1 MRIKE
6 TIGTVTRYHGTEHGY
21 LRGYDVRIV
30 AVLHKGNTAPD
41 ADGEIPGYE
50 HLDNDTDIAR
60 FGGVTANDRIEVAPF
75 IEKEGRFS
83 WVTSDPKAEDL
94 ACFAGLARR
103 PRRVAR

>member
-1 MRIKE
+1 MKNPKI
-6 TIGTVTRYHGTEHGY
+6 IGTVTRYSGSEHGY

-30 AVLHKGNTAPD
+30 AVLHKGNTEPD

-83 WVTSDPKAEDL
+83 WVTSDPRAEDL
-94 ACFAGLARR
+94 ACFAKLTRR
-103 PRRVAR
+103 SRRVAK